1 MRLPIFVFVL
11 SERAPKNG
19 RRNSASTLSAAMMA
33 PENVSFMWKVFVR
46 MSGMTLSYICQ
57 KAQMDRNARPVRM
70 VRRLLSFMGAALL
83 HIINIYHCGHGYY
96 SGARRI

>member
-1 MRLPIFVFVL
+1 
-11 SERAPKNG
+11 
-19 RRNSASTLSAAMMA
+19 
-33 PENVSFMWKVFVR
+33 

-83 HIINIYHCGHGYY
+83 YIINVYHCGHSYY

>member
-1 MRLPIFVFVL
+1 
-11 SERAPKNG
+11 
-19 RRNSASTLSAAMMA
+19 
-33 PENVSFMWKVFVR
+33 MWKVFVR

-83 HIINIYHCGHGYY
+83 YIINIYHCGHSYY